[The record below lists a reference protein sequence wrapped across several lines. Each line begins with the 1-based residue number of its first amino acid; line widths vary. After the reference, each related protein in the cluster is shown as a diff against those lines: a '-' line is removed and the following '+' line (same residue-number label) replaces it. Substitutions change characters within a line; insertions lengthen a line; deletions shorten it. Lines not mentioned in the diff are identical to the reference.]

1 MKRELFSFLFLCRKP
16 WGNVS
21 FPWFFILKGVRKMTI
36 CSVNNVTKSFGG
48 NIIFENISL
57 EIKNGE
63 RVGLV
68 GRNGSGKTTI
78 FQLLTGMESLDAG
91 AIHMKKG
98 TRIGHVAQIPKF
110 DESMTVYEVLSSAF
124 KIEKELEREMRTL
137 EKHMAEEQESS
148 VLQKLM
154 ERYGIIQE
162 KFAFLGGYEIEAN
175 IMKVANGLQVI
186 ELFPRSFLELS
197 GGEQTKVSLAY
208 MLLQKPDLLLL
219 DEPTN
224 HLDLFA
230 VEWLEQFLKEYN
242 GTVVV
247 ISHDRYFLDEVV
259 TKIFDLE
266 DGEIHVYHTNYSRFV
281 EEKEERLLQEFQAF
295 QEQQKKIKKMK
306 EAIKRL
312 REWANQAN
320 PPNEGLH
327 KRARSMERALERMEK
342 LKKPILERKQMGL
355 QFEGQERSGKDVIV
369 MKEVSKGFAEH
380 LLFNEANLHVR
391 FQERAAIV
399 GRNGTGKTT
408 LLKLLL
414 EEIKPDAGEI
424 RIGSS
429 VKIGYL
435 SQHAYGN
442 MKSNV
447 LEAFRECVAVTE
459 GEARHILAKF
469 LFYGPAVFKK
479 VTQLS
484 GGEKMRL
491 RLAQLMYQDI
501 NFLILDEPT
510 NHLDI
515 ESREVLE
522 EALEQYNGTILAVSH
537 DRYFLNKLFE
547 KTYWIDECKLF
558 EFAGNYAWARQ
569 KWEEKLET
577 QVIKQQRQG
586 RKKIETVPVK
596 KKEVRNIEEIE
607 TELMHVEE
615 DIYTLE
621 CKMEQVVDVEML
633 EQLYEEK
640 TKKELLRAELYNAL
654 ENIME

>member
-1 MKRELFSFLFLCRKP
+1 
-16 WGNVS
+16 
-21 FPWFFILKGVRKMTI
+21 MTI

-57 EIKNGE
+57 EVKNGE

-78 FQLLTGMESLDAG
+78 FGLLTGMESLDAG
-91 AIHMKKG
+91 AIHMKKD

-110 DESMTVYEVLSSAF
+110 DEEMTVYDVLSSAF
-124 KIEKELEREMRTL
+124 KVEKELEKEMHAL
-137 EKHMAEEQESS
+137 EKNMAEEQEPST
-148 VLQKLM
+148 LQQLM
-154 ERYGIIQE
+154 ERYGVIQE
-162 KFAFLGGYEIEAN
+162 KFAFLGGYEIDAN
-175 IMKVANGLQVI
+175 IMKVANGLQVT
-186 ELFPRSFLELS
+186 ELFSRLFLELS

-230 VEWLEQFLKEYN
+230 VEWLEQFLKEYT
-242 GTVVV
+242 GTVMV

-259 TKIFDLE
+259 TKVFDLE

-281 EEKEERLLQEFQAF
+281 EEKEERLLQEFQAY

-327 KRARSMERALERMEK
+327 KRARNMERVLERMEK

-355 QFEGQERSGKDVIV
+355 QFEGQERSGKDVVV
-369 MKEVSKGFAEH
+369 MKEVSKGFADQP
-380 LLFNEANLHVR
+380 LFDQANLHVR

-414 EEIKPDAGEI
+414 DEIEPDAGEI

-435 SQHAYGN
+435 SQHAYGS

-447 LEAFRECVAVTE
+447 LEAFREYVAVTE

-547 KTYWIDECKLF
+547 KTYWIDEHKLF

-569 KWEEKLET
+569 KWEEKVEKR
-577 QVIKQQRQG
+577 VIKQKCHRQ
-586 RKKIETVPVK
+586 KNIETVPVK
-596 KKEVRNIEEIE
+596 KKEARNVEGIE

-615 DIYTLE
+615 DIYVLE
-621 CKMEQVVDVEML
+621 CKMEHVVDVEML

-640 TKKELLRAELYNAL
+640 MKKELLRAELYNDL
-654 ENIME
+654 ENIVE

>member
-1 MKRELFSFLFLCRKP
+1 
-16 WGNVS
+16 
-21 FPWFFILKGVRKMTI
+21 MTI
-36 CSVNNVTKSFGG
+36 CSVNNITKSFGG

-78 FQLLTGMESLDAG
+78 FQLLTRMENVDVG

-110 DESMTVYEVLSSAF
+110 DDGITVYDVLSSAF
-124 KIEKELEREMRTL
+124 KAEKELEREMHAL
-137 EKHMAEEQESS
+137 EKNMAEELETFA
-148 VLQKLM
+148 LEKLM

-162 KFAFLGGYEIEAN
+162 RFAFLGGYEIEAN
-175 IMKVANGLQVI
+175 IMKVANGLQVA
-186 ELFPRSFLELS
+186 ELCSRLFTELS

-230 VEWLEQFLKEYN
+230 VEWLEQFLKEYV
-242 GTVVV
+242 GTVMV

-259 TKIFDLE
+259 TKILDLE
-266 DGEIHVYHTNYSRFV
+266 DGEIHVYHTNYSQFIK
-281 EEKEERLLQEFQAF
+281 EKEERLLQEFQAY

-327 KRARSMERALERMEK
+327 KRARNMERALERIEK
-342 LKKPILERKQMGL
+342 LKRPILERKQMGL
-355 QFEGQERSGKDVIV
+355 QFEGQERSGKDVVV
-369 MKEVSKGFAEH
+369 MKEVSKGFAERA
-380 LLFNEANLHVR
+380 LFEKANLHIR

-414 EEIKPDAGEI
+414 EEIQQDAGEI

-442 MKSNV
+442 MKNNV

-459 GEARHILAKF
+459 GEARHILARF

-547 KTYWIDECKLF
+547 KTYWIDERKLF

-569 KWEEKLET
+569 KWEERIEK
-577 QVIKQQRQG
+577 QVVKQKQQG
-586 RKKIETVPVK
+586 SKALEIIPIKKQES
-596 KKEVRNIEEIE
+596 RNLEKVEN
-607 TELMHVEE
+607 ELMHIEE
-615 DIYTLE
+615 DIYALE
-621 CKMEQVVDVEML
+621 CRMENVFDVEML

-640 TKKELLRAELYNAL
+640 TKKELLRVDLYNEL

>member
-1 MKRELFSFLFLCRKP
+1 
-16 WGNVS
+16 
-21 FPWFFILKGVRKMTI
+21 MTI

-48 NIIFENISL
+48 NTIFENISL

-78 FQLLTGMESLDAG
+78 FGLLTGMESLDAG

-110 DESMTVYEVLSSAF
+110 DEVMTVYDVLSSAF
-124 KIEKELEREMRTL
+124 KVEKELEKEMHAL
-137 EKHMAEEQESS
+137 EKNMAVEQEQSA
-148 VLQKLM
+148 LEKLM
-154 ERYGIIQE
+154 ERYGVIQE

-175 IMKVANGLQVI
+175 IMKVANGLQVTD
-186 ELFPRSFLELS
+186 LFSRVFTELS

-230 VEWLEQFLKEYN
+230 VEWLEQFLKEYT
-242 GTVVV
+242 GTVIV

-266 DGEIHVYHTNYSRFV
+266 DGEIHVYHTNYSQFV
-281 EEKEERLLQEFQAF
+281 EEKEERLLQEFQAY

-327 KRARSMERALERMEK
+327 KRARNMERALERIEK
-342 LKKPILERKQMGL
+342 LKRPILERKQMGL
-355 QFEGQERSGKDVIV
+355 QFEGQERSGKDVVV
-369 MKEVSKGFAEH
+369 MKEVSKGFAGRP
-380 LLFNEANLHVR
+380 LFEQANLHVR

-414 EEIKPDAGEI
+414 EEINPDVGEI

-435 SQHAYGN
+435 SQHTYGN
-442 MKSNV
+442 VKSNV
-447 LEAFRECVAVTE
+447 LEAFREYVAVTE

-569 KWEEKLET
+569 KWEEKLEK
-577 QVIKQQRQG
+577 QVIKQKRQG
-586 RKKIETVPVK
+586 RKSVEMVPVK
-596 KKEVRNIEEIE
+596 EKKARNLEEIE
-607 TELMHVEE
+607 NELMHVEE
-615 DIYTLE
+615 DIYAIE
-621 CKMEQVVDVEML
+621 CEMEHVADVERL
-633 EQLYEEK
+633 EKLYEEK
-640 TKKELLRAELYNAL
+640 TMKELLRAKLYSEL
-654 ENIME
+654 ENIVE

>member
-1 MKRELFSFLFLCRKP
+1 
-16 WGNVS
+16 
-21 FPWFFILKGVRKMTI
+21 MTI

-137 EKHMAEEQESS
+137 EKDMAEEQESS

-175 IMKVANGLQVI
+175 IMKVANGLQVT
-186 ELFPRSFLELS
+186 ELFPRSFLEIS

-242 GTVVV
+242 GTVMV

-266 DGEIHVYHTNYSRFV
+266 DGEINVYHTNYSRFV
-281 EEKEERLLQEFQAF
+281 EEKEERLLQEFQAY
-295 QEQQKKIKKMK
+295 QEQQKKIKKME

-355 QFEGQERSGKDVIV
+355 QFEGQERSGKDVVV

-414 EEIKPDAGEI
+414 EEIEPDAGEI

-547 KTYWIDECKLF
+547 KTYWIDERKLF

-586 RKKIETVPVK
+586 RKSMETVPVK

>member
-1 MKRELFSFLFLCRKP
+1 M
-16 WGNVS
+16 GNVS

-63 RVGLV
+63 RIGLV

-110 DESMTVYEVLSSAF
+110 DEGMTVYDVLSSAF
-124 KIEKELEREMRTL
+124 KTEKELEREMRTL

-148 VLQKLM
+148 ALQRLM
-154 ERYGIIQE
+154 ERYGVIQE

-175 IMKVANGLQVI
+175 IMKVANGLQVT
-186 ELFPRSFLELS
+186 ELFPRSFPELS

-242 GTVVV
+242 GTVMV

-266 DGEIHVYHTNYSRFV
+266 DGEIHVYHTNYSQFV
-281 EEKEERLLQEFQAF
+281 EEKEERLLQEFHAY

-355 QFEGQERSGKDVIV
+355 QFEGQERSGKDVVV
-369 MKEVSKGFAEH
+369 MKEVSKGFGDY

-414 EEIKPDAGEI
+414 EEVEPDTGEI

-447 LEAFRECVAVTE
+447 LEVFRECVAVTE

-547 KTYWIDECKLF
+547 KTYWIDDRKLF

-569 KWEEKLET
+569 KWEEKLEK
-577 QVIKQQRQG
+577 QVVKQQRQV
-586 RKKIETVPVK
+586 RKSIETAPVK
-596 KKEVRNIEEIE
+596 KKEVRDIEEIE
-607 TELMHVEE
+607 TKLMRVEE
-615 DIYTLE
+615 DIYTLDH
-621 CKMEQVVDVEML
+621 KMEHVVDVEML

-640 TKKELLRAELYNAL
+640 TKKELLRAELYNEL
-654 ENIME
+654 ENIVE

>member
-1 MKRELFSFLFLCRKP
+1 
-16 WGNVS
+16 
-21 FPWFFILKGVRKMTI
+21 MTI

-78 FQLLTGMESLDAG
+78 FGLLTGMESLDAG

-110 DESMTVYEVLSSAF
+110 DEAMTVYDVLSSAF
-124 KIEKELEREMRTL
+124 KVEKELEKEMHDL
-137 EKHMAEEQESS
+137 EKNMAVEQEQSD
-148 VLQKLM
+148 LEKLM
-154 ERYGIIQE
+154 ERYGVIQE

-175 IMKVANGLQVI
+175 IMKVANGLQVTD
-186 ELFPRSFLELS
+186 LFSRVFTELS

-230 VEWLEQFLKEYN
+230 VEWLEQFLKEYT
-242 GTVVV
+242 GTVMV

-266 DGEIHVYHTNYSRFV
+266 DGEIHVYHTNYSQFV
-281 EEKEERLLQEFQAF
+281 EEKEERLLQEFQAY

-327 KRARSMERALERMEK
+327 KRARNMERALERIEK
-342 LKKPILERKQMGL
+342 LKRPILERKQMGL
-355 QFEGQERSGKDVIV
+355 QFEGQERSGKDVVV
-369 MKEVSKGFAEH
+369 MKEVSKGFADRP
-380 LLFNEANLHVR
+380 LFEQANLHVR

-414 EEIKPDAGEI
+414 EEINPDVGEI

-435 SQHAYGN
+435 SQHTYGN
-442 MKSNV
+442 VKSNV
-447 LEAFRECVAVTE
+447 LEAFREYVAVTE

-510 NHLDI
+510 NHFDI

-569 KWEEKLET
+569 KWEEKLEE
-577 QVIKQQRQG
+577 QVIKQKRQG
-586 RKKIETVPVK
+586 RKRVEMVPVK
-596 KKEVRNIEEIE
+596 EKEARNLEEIE
-607 TELMHVEE
+607 NELMHVEE
-615 DIYTLE
+615 DIYAIE
-621 CKMEQVVDVEML
+621 CEMEHVADVERL
-633 EQLYEEK
+633 EKLYEEK
-640 TKKELLRAELYNAL
+640 TKKELLRADLYNEL
-654 ENIME
+654 ENIVE

>member
-1 MKRELFSFLFLCRKP
+1 
-16 WGNVS
+16 
-21 FPWFFILKGVRKMTI
+21 MTI

-124 KIEKELEREMRTL
+124 KTEKELEREMRTL
-137 EKHMAEEQESS
+137 EKHMAEEQEPS

-154 ERYGIIQE
+154 ERYGVIQE
-162 KFAFLGGYEIEAN
+162 EFAFLGGYEIEAN

-186 ELFPRSFLELS
+186 ELFPRPFLELS

-242 GTVVV
+242 GTVMV

-281 EEKEERLLQEFQAF
+281 EEKEERLLQEFQAY

-327 KRARSMERALERMEK
+327 KRARSMERALERMQK

-355 QFEGQERSGKDVIV
+355 QFEGQDRSGKDVVVI
-369 MKEVSKGFAEH
+369 KEVSKGFADH
-380 LLFNEANLHVR
+380 PLFNEVNLHVR

-414 EEIKPDAGEI
+414 EQIEPDAGEI

-442 MKSNV
+442 RKSNV
-447 LEAFRECVAVTE
+447 LEAFREYVAVTE

-547 KTYWIDECKLF
+547 KTYWIDERKLF

-586 RKKIETVPVK
+586 RKSMETVPVK

-621 CKMEQVVDVEML
+621 CKMEHVVDVEML

-640 TKKELLRAELYNAL
+640 MKKELLRAELYNEL
-654 ENIME
+654 ENIVE

>member
-1 MKRELFSFLFLCRKP
+1 
-16 WGNVS
+16 
-21 FPWFFILKGVRKMTI
+21 MTI

-78 FQLLTGMESLDAG
+78 FGLLTGMESLDAG

-110 DESMTVYEVLSSAF
+110 DEVLTVYDVLSSAF
-124 KIEKELEREMRTL
+124 KVEKELEKEMHAL
-137 EKHMAEEQESS
+137 ETNMAEEQEQSS
-148 VLQKLM
+148 LQKLM
-154 ERYGIIQE
+154 ERYGFIQE

-175 IMKVANGLQVI
+175 IMKVANGLQVTD
-186 ELFPRSFLELS
+186 LFSRVFTELS

-242 GTVVV
+242 GTVMV

-266 DGEIHVYHTNYSRFV
+266 DGEIHVYHTNYSQFV
-281 EEKEERLLQEFQAF
+281 EEKEERLLQEFQAY

-327 KRARSMERALERMEK
+327 KRARNMERALERIEK
-342 LKKPILERKQMGL
+342 LKRPILERKQMGL
-355 QFEGQERSGKDVIV
+355 QFEGQERSGKDVVV
-369 MKEVSKGFAEH
+369 MKEVSKGFAGRP
-380 LLFNEANLHVR
+380 LFEQANLHVR

-414 EEIKPDAGEI
+414 KEMEPEAGAI
-424 RIGSS
+424 RVGSS

-435 SQHAYGN
+435 SQHMYEN

-447 LEAFRECVAVTE
+447 LEAFRENVAVTE

-569 KWEEKLET
+569 KWEEKLEK
-577 QVIKQQRQG
+577 QVIKQKRQG
-586 RKKIETVPVK
+586 KKVLK
-596 KKEVRNIEEIE
+596 RF
-607 TELMHVEE
+607 L
-615 DIYTLE
+615 
-621 CKMEQVVDVEML
+621 
-633 EQLYEEK
+633 
-640 TKKELLRAELYNAL
+640 
-654 ENIME
+654 

>member
-1 MKRELFSFLFLCRKP
+1 M
-16 WGNVS
+16 GNVS
-21 FPWFFILKGVRKMTI
+21 FSWFFILKGVRKMTI

-137 EKHMAEEQESS
+137 EKHMAEEQETS

-175 IMKVANGLQVI
+175 IMKVANGLQVT
-186 ELFPRSFLELS
+186 ELFPRSFVEIS

-242 GTVVV
+242 GTVMV

-281 EEKEERLLQEFQAF
+281 EEKEERLLQEFQAY

-355 QFEGQERSGKDVIV
+355 QFEGQERSGKDVVV

-414 EEIKPDAGEI
+414 EEIEPDAGEI

-547 KTYWIDECKLF
+547 KTYWIDERKLF

-569 KWEEKLET
+569 KWEEKFET

-586 RKKIETVPVK
+586 RKNIETVPVK

-640 TKKELLRAELYNAL
+640 TKKELLRAELYNEL
-654 ENIME
+654 ENIVE

>member
-1 MKRELFSFLFLCRKP
+1 
-16 WGNVS
+16 
-21 FPWFFILKGVRKMTI
+21 MTI

-78 FQLLTGMESLDAG
+78 FQLLTGMESLDVG

-110 DESMTVYEVLSSAF
+110 DEGMTVYDVLSSAF
-124 KIEKELEREMRTL
+124 KAEKELEREMRTL
-137 EKHMAEEQESS
+137 EKNMAEEQETFA
-148 VLQKLM
+148 LQKLM
-154 ERYGIIQE
+154 ERYGVIQE

-175 IMKVANGLQVI
+175 MMKVANGLQVT

-242 GTVVV
+242 GTVMV

-266 DGEIHVYHTNYSRFV
+266 DGEIHVYHTNYSQFV
-281 EEKEERLLQEFQAF
+281 EEKEERLLQEFQAY

-327 KRARSMERALERMEK
+327 KRARSMERALERIEK

-355 QFEGQERSGKDVIV
+355 QFEGQERSGKDVVV
-369 MKEVSKGFAEH
+369 MKEVSKGFADH
-380 LLFNEANLHVR
+380 PLFNEANLHVR

-414 EEIKPDAGEI
+414 EEIEPDVGEI

-447 LEAFRECVAVTE
+447 LEAFREYVAVTE

-547 KTYWIDECKLF
+547 KTYWIDEHKLF

-569 KWEEKLET
+569 KWEEKFEK

-586 RKKIETVPVK
+586 RKSIEIAPVK
-596 KKEVRNIEEIE
+596 KKEARNVEEIE

-615 DIYTLE
+615 DIYALE
-621 CKMEQVVDVEML
+621 CKMEHVVDVEML

-640 TKKELLRAELYNAL
+640 TKKELLRAELYNEL
-654 ENIME
+654 ENIVE

>member
-1 MKRELFSFLFLCRKP
+1 
-16 WGNVS
+16 
-21 FPWFFILKGVRKMTI
+21 MTI

-78 FQLLTGMESLDAG
+78 FGLLTGKESLDAG

-110 DESMTVYEVLSSAF
+110 DEVMTVYDVLSSAF
-124 KIEKELEREMRTL
+124 KVEKELEKEMHAL
-137 EKHMAEEQESS
+137 EKNMAVEQEQSA
-148 VLQKLM
+148 LEKLM
-154 ERYGIIQE
+154 ERYGVIQE

-175 IMKVANGLQVI
+175 IMKVANGLQVTD
-186 ELFPRSFLELS
+186 LFSRVFTELS

-230 VEWLEQFLKEYN
+230 VEWLEQFLKEYT
-242 GTVVV
+242 GTVIV

-266 DGEIHVYHTNYSRFV
+266 DGEIHVYHTNYSQFV
-281 EEKEERLLQEFQAF
+281 EEKEERLLQEFQAY

-327 KRARSMERALERMEK
+327 KRARNMERALERIEK
-342 LKKPILERKQMGL
+342 LKRPILERKQMGL
-355 QFEGQERSGKDVIV
+355 QFEGQERSGKDVVV
-369 MKEVSKGFAEH
+369 MKEVSKGFAGRP
-380 LLFNEANLHVR
+380 LFEQANLHVR

-414 EEIKPDAGEI
+414 EEINPDVGEI

-435 SQHAYGN
+435 SQHTYGN
-442 MKSNV
+442 VKSNV
-447 LEAFRECVAVTE
+447 LEAFREYVAVTE

-569 KWEEKLET
+569 KWEEKLEK
-577 QVIKQQRQG
+577 QVIKQKRQG
-586 RKKIETVPVK
+586 RKSVEMVPVK
-596 KKEVRNIEEIE
+596 EKKARNLEEIE
-607 TELMHVEE
+607 NELMHVEE
-615 DIYTLE
+615 DIYAIE
-621 CKMEQVVDVEML
+621 CEMEHVADVERL
-633 EQLYEEK
+633 EKLYEEK
-640 TKKELLRAELYNAL
+640 TMKELLRAKLYSEL
-654 ENIME
+654 ENIVE

>member
-1 MKRELFSFLFLCRKP
+1 
-16 WGNVS
+16 
-21 FPWFFILKGVRKMTI
+21 MTI

-124 KIEKELEREMRTL
+124 KSEKALEREMRAL

-175 IMKVANGLQVI
+175 IMKVANGLQVT

-242 GTVVV
+242 GTVMV

-281 EEKEERLLQEFQAF
+281 EEKEERLLQEFQAY

-355 QFEGQERSGKDVIV
+355 QFEGQERSGKDVV
-369 MKEVSKGFAEH
+369 VLKEVSKGFAEH

-414 EEIKPDAGEI
+414 EEIEPDAGEI

-547 KTYWIDECKLF
+547 KTYWIDERKLF

-577 QVIKQQRQG
+577 QVIKQRCQG
-586 RKKIETVPVK
+586 RKSIETVPVK

-621 CKMEQVVDVEML
+621 CRMEQVVDVEML

-640 TKKELLRAELYNAL
+640 SKKELLRAELYNEL

>member
-1 MKRELFSFLFLCRKP
+1 
-16 WGNVS
+16 
-21 FPWFFILKGVRKMTI
+21 MTI

-78 FQLLTGMESLDAG
+78 FGLLTGMESLDAG

-110 DESMTVYEVLSSAF
+110 DEVLTVYDVLSSAF
-124 KIEKELEREMRTL
+124 KVEKELEKEMHAL
-137 EKHMAEEQESS
+137 ETNMAEEQEQSS
-148 VLQKLM
+148 LQKLM
-154 ERYGIIQE
+154 ERYGFIQE

-175 IMKVANGLQVI
+175 IMKVANGLQVTD
-186 ELFPRSFLELS
+186 LFSRVFTELS

-242 GTVVV
+242 GTVMV

-266 DGEIHVYHTNYSRFV
+266 DGEIHVYHTNYSQFV
-281 EEKEERLLQEFQAF
+281 EEKEERLLQEFQAY

-327 KRARSMERALERMEK
+327 KRARNMERALERIEK
-342 LKKPILERKQMGL
+342 LKRPILERKQMGL
-355 QFEGQERSGKDVIV
+355 QFEGQERSGKDVVV
-369 MKEVSKGFAEH
+369 MKEVSKGFAGRP
-380 LLFNEANLHVR
+380 LFEQANLHVR

-414 EEIKPDAGEI
+414 KEMEPEAGAI
-424 RIGSS
+424 RVGSS

-435 SQHAYGN
+435 SQHTYEN

-447 LEAFRECVAVTE
+447 LEAFRENVAVTE

-569 KWEEKLET
+569 KWEEKLEK
-577 QVIKQQRQG
+577 QVIKQKRQG
-586 RKKIETVPVK
+586 KKVLK
-596 KKEVRNIEEIE
+596 RF
-607 TELMHVEE
+607 L
-615 DIYTLE
+615 
-621 CKMEQVVDVEML
+621 
-633 EQLYEEK
+633 
-640 TKKELLRAELYNAL
+640 
-654 ENIME
+654 

>member
-1 MKRELFSFLFLCRKP
+1 M
-16 WGNVS
+16 GNVS
-21 FPWFFILKGVRKMTI
+21 FSWFFILKGVRKMTI

-78 FQLLTGMESLDAG
+78 FGLLTGMESLDAG

-110 DESMTVYEVLSSAF
+110 DEVLTVYDVLSSAF
-124 KIEKELEREMRTL
+124 KVEKELEKEMHAL
-137 EKHMAEEQESS
+137 EKNMAEEQEQSS
-148 VLQKLM
+148 LQKLM
-154 ERYGIIQE
+154 ERYGVIQE

-175 IMKVANGLQVI
+175 IMKVANGLQVTD
-186 ELFPRSFLELS
+186 LFSRVFTELS

-230 VEWLEQFLKEYN
+230 VEWLEQFLKEYT
-242 GTVVV
+242 GTVMV

-266 DGEIHVYHTNYSRFV
+266 DGEIHVYHTNYSQFV
-281 EEKEERLLQEFQAF
+281 EEKEERLLQEFQAY

-327 KRARSMERALERMEK
+327 KRARNMERALERIEK
-342 LKKPILERKQMGL
+342 LKRPILERKQMGL
-355 QFEGQERSGKDVIV
+355 QFEGQERSGKDVVV
-369 MKEVSKGFAEH
+369 MKEVSKGFAGRP
-380 LLFNEANLHVR
+380 LFEQSNLHVR

-414 EEIKPDAGEI
+414 EEINPDVGEI

-435 SQHAYGN
+435 SQHTYGN
-442 MKSNV
+442 LKSNV
-447 LEAFRECVAVTE
+447 LEAFREYVAVTE

-569 KWEEKLET
+569 KWEEKLEK
-577 QVIKQQRQG
+577 QVIKQKRQG
-586 RKKIETVPVK
+586 RKSVEMVPVK
-596 KKEVRNIEEIE
+596 EKKARNLEEIE
-607 TELMHVEE
+607 NELMHVEE
-615 DIYTLE
+615 DIYAIE
-621 CKMEQVVDVEML
+621 CEMEHVADVERL
-633 EQLYEEK
+633 EKLYEEK
-640 TKKELLRAELYNAL
+640 TMKELLRAKLYSEL
-654 ENIME
+654 ENIVE

>member
-1 MKRELFSFLFLCRKP
+1 M
-16 WGNVS
+16 GNVS
-21 FPWFFILKGVRKMTI
+21 FSWFFILKGVRKMTI
-36 CSVNNVTKSFGG
+36 CSVNNVMKSFGG

-78 FQLLTGMESLDAG
+78 FGLLTGKESLDAG

-110 DESMTVYEVLSSAF
+110 DEVMTVYDVLSSAF
-124 KIEKELEREMRTL
+124 KVEKELEKEMHVL
-137 EKHMAEEQESS
+137 EKNMAVEQEQSA
-148 VLQKLM
+148 LEKLM
-154 ERYGIIQE
+154 ERYGVIQE

-175 IMKVANGLQVI
+175 IMKVANGLQVTD
-186 ELFPRSFLELS
+186 LFSRVFTELS

-230 VEWLEQFLKEYN
+230 VEWLEQFLKEYT
-242 GTVVV
+242 GTVIV

-266 DGEIHVYHTNYSRFV
+266 DGEIHVYHTNYSQFV
-281 EEKEERLLQEFQAF
+281 EEKEERLLQEFQAY

-327 KRARSMERALERMEK
+327 KRARNMERALERIEK
-342 LKKPILERKQMGL
+342 LKGPILERKQMGL
-355 QFEGQERSGKDVIV
+355 QFEGQERSGKDVVV
-369 MKEVSKGFAEH
+369 MKEVSKGFAGRP
-380 LLFNEANLHVR
+380 LFEQANLHVR

-414 EEIKPDAGEI
+414 EEINPDVGEI

-435 SQHAYGN
+435 SQHTYGN
-442 MKSNV
+442 VKSNV
-447 LEAFRECVAVTE
+447 LEAFREYVAVTE

-569 KWEEKLET
+569 KWEEKLEK
-577 QVIKQQRQG
+577 QVIKQKRQG
-586 RKKIETVPVK
+586 RKSVEMVPVK
-596 KKEVRNIEEIE
+596 EKKARNLEEIE
-607 TELMHVEE
+607 NELMHVEE
-615 DIYTLE
+615 DIYAIE
-621 CKMEQVVDVEML
+621 CEMEHVADVERL
-633 EQLYEEK
+633 EKLYEEK
-640 TKKELLRAELYNAL
+640 TMKELLRAKLYSEL
-654 ENIME
+654 ENIVE

>member
-1 MKRELFSFLFLCRKP
+1 
-16 WGNVS
+16 
-21 FPWFFILKGVRKMTI
+21 MTI

-110 DESMTVYEVLSSAF
+110 DEDMTVYDVLSSAF
-124 KIEKELEREMRTL
+124 KAEKELEREMRTL
-137 EKHMAEEQESS
+137 EKNMEEEREPSA
-148 VLQKLM
+148 LQKLM
-154 ERYGIIQE
+154 ERYGLIQE

-175 IMKVANGLQVI
+175 IMKVANGLQVT
-186 ELFPRSFLELS
+186 ELFLRSFPELS

-242 GTVVV
+242 GTVMV

-266 DGEIHVYHTNYSRFV
+266 DGEIHVYHTNYSQFV
-281 EEKEERLLQEFQAF
+281 EEKEERLLQEFQAY

-355 QFEGQERSGKDVIV
+355 QFEGQERSGKDVVV
-369 MKEVSKGFAEH
+369 MKEVSKGFADDF
-380 LLFNEANLHVR
+380 LFNEANLHVR

-414 EEIKPDAGEI
+414 EEIEPDAGEI

-547 KTYWIDECKLF
+547 KTYWIDERKLF

-569 KWEEKLET
+569 KWEEKLEK
-577 QVIKQQRQG
+577 QVVKQQRQG
-586 RKKIETVPVK
+586 RKSIETAPVK
-596 KKEVRNIEEIE
+596 KKKVKDIEEIE
-607 TELMHVEE
+607 TELMRVEE
-615 DIYTLE
+615 DIYTLDH
-621 CKMEQVVDVEML
+621 KMEHVVDVEML

-640 TKKELLRAELYNAL
+640 TKKELLRAELYNEL
-654 ENIME
+654 ENIVE

>member
-1 MKRELFSFLFLCRKP
+1 
-16 WGNVS
+16 
-21 FPWFFILKGVRKMTI
+21 MTI
-36 CSVNNVTKSFGG
+36 CSVNNVKKSFGG

-63 RVGLV
+63 RIGLV

-78 FQLLTGMESLDAG
+78 FQLLTGIEGLDAG
-91 AIHMKKG
+91 AIHVKKG

-110 DESMTVYEVLSSAF
+110 NNEMNVYDVLSSAF
-124 KIEKELEREMRTL
+124 KKEKELEIEMHAL
-137 EKHMAEEQESS
+137 EKNMAEEQESS
-148 VLQKLM
+148 ALQKLM
-154 ERYGIIQE
+154 ERYGVIQE
-162 KFAFLGGYEIEAN
+162 RYAFLGGYEIEAN
-175 IMKVANGLQVI
+175 IMKVANGLQVT
-186 ELFPRSFLELS
+186 ELFPRSFMELS

-230 VEWLEQFLKEYN
+230 VEWLEQFLKEYT
-242 GTVVV
+242 GTVMV

-266 DGEIHVYHTNYSRFV
+266 DGEIHVYHTNYSQFV
-281 EEKEERLLQEFQAF
+281 EEKEERLLQEFQAY

-327 KRARSMERALERMEK
+327 KRARNMERALERIEK
-342 LKKPILERKQMGL
+342 LKRPILDRKQMGL
-355 QFEGQERSGKDVIV
+355 QFEGQERSGKDVVV
-369 MKEVSKGFAEH
+369 MKEVSKGFDERS
-380 LLFNEANLHVR
+380 LFEKVNLHIR

-414 EEIKPDAGEI
+414 KEMQQDAGEI

-442 MKSNV
+442 MKNNV
-447 LEAFRECVAVTE
+447 LEAFRDCVAVTE
-459 GEARHILAKF
+459 GEARHILARF

-491 RLAQLMYQDI
+491 RLAQLMYQDV

-547 KTYWIDECKLF
+547 KTYWIDEHKLF

-569 KWEEKLET
+569 KWEEKIEK
-577 QVIKQQRQG
+577 QVIKQKQQQQG
-586 RKKIETVPVK
+586 NKALEVMPIK
-596 KKEVRNIEEIE
+596 KKKSRDLEAVEN
-607 TELMHVEE
+607 ELMHIEE
-615 DIYTLE
+615 DIYALE
-621 CKMEQVVDVEML
+621 CKMEHVVDVEML

-640 TKKELLRAELYNAL
+640 TKKEFLRAELYNEL
-654 ENIME
+654 ENIVE

>member
-1 MKRELFSFLFLCRKP
+1 M
-16 WGNVS
+16 GNVS

-78 FQLLTGMESLDAG
+78 FQLLTGMENSDAG

-110 DESMTVYEVLSSAF
+110 DEDMTVYDVLSSAF
-124 KIEKELEREMRTL
+124 KAEKELEQEMHVL
-137 EKHMAEEQESS
+137 EKNMAEEQKTSA
-148 VLQKLM
+148 LQKLM
-154 ERYGIIQE
+154 ERYGVIQE
-162 KFAFLGGYEIEAN
+162 KFTFLGGYEIEAN
-175 IMKVANGLQVI
+175 ITKVANGLQVT
-186 ELFPRSFLELS
+186 ELFPRSFMELS
-197 GGEQTKVSLAY
+197 GGEQTKISLAY

-230 VEWLEQFLKEYN
+230 VEWLEQFLKEYT
-242 GTVVV
+242 GTVMV

-266 DGEIHVYHTNYSRFV
+266 DGEIHVYHTNYSQFV
-281 EEKEERLLQEFQAF
+281 EEKEERLLQEFQAY

-327 KRARSMERALERMEK
+327 KRARNMERALERIEK
-342 LKKPILERKQMGL
+342 LKRPILERKQMGL
-355 QFEGQERSGKDVIV
+355 QFEGQERSGKDVVV
-369 MKEVSKGFAEH
+369 MKEVSKGFADRSLFEH
-380 LLFNEANLHVR
+380 ANLHVR

-408 LLKLLL
+408 LIKLLL
-414 EEIKPDAGEI
+414 EEIEPDAGEI

-547 KTYWIDECKLF
+547 KTYWIDEHKLF
-558 EFAGNYAWARQ
+558 EFTGNYAWARQ
-569 KWEEKLET
+569 KWEEKVEK
-577 QVIKQQRQG
+577 QVIKQKRQG
-586 RKKIETVPVK
+586 RKSIETAPVK
-596 KKEVRNIEEIE
+596 KKEARSFEEIE
-607 TELMHVEE
+607 NELMYIEE
-615 DIYTLE
+615 SIYTLE
-621 CKMEQVVDVEML
+621 CEMEHVVDVGRL
-633 EQLYEEK
+633 EKLYEEK
-640 TKKELLRAELYNAL
+640 TKKELLRVELYNEL
-654 ENIME
+654 ESIVE

>member
-1 MKRELFSFLFLCRKP
+1 
-16 WGNVS
+16 
-21 FPWFFILKGVRKMTI
+21 MTI

-110 DESMTVYEVLSSAF
+110 DEDMTVYDVLSSAF
-124 KIEKELEREMRTL
+124 KAEKELEREMRTL
-137 EKHMAEEQESS
+137 EKNMAEEREPSA
-148 VLQKLM
+148 LQKLM
-154 ERYGIIQE
+154 ERYGLIQE

-175 IMKVANGLQVI
+175 LMKVANGLQVT

-242 GTVVV
+242 GTVMV

-266 DGEIHVYHTNYSRFV
+266 DGEIHVYHTNYSQFV
-281 EEKEERLLQEFQAF
+281 EEKEERLLQEFQAY

-355 QFEGQERSGKDVIV
+355 QFEGQERSGKDVVV
-369 MKEVSKGFAEH
+369 MKEVSKGFVGH
-380 LLFNEANLHVR
+380 PLFNEANLHVR

-414 EEIKPDAGEI
+414 EEIEPDAGEV

-442 MKSNV
+442 VQSNV
-447 LEAFRECVAVTE
+447 LEAFREYVAVTE

-547 KTYWIDECKLF
+547 KTYWIDERKLF

-586 RKKIETVPVK
+586 RKRIEIAPIK

-621 CKMEQVVDVEML
+621 CKMEHVVDVEML

-640 TKKELLRAELYNAL
+640 SKKELLRAELYNEL
-654 ENIME
+654 ENIVE

>member
-1 MKRELFSFLFLCRKP
+1 
-16 WGNVS
+16 
-21 FPWFFILKGVRKMTI
+21 
-36 CSVNNVTKSFGG
+36 
-48 NIIFENISL
+48 
-57 EIKNGE
+57 
-63 RVGLV
+63 
-68 GRNGSGKTTI
+68 
-78 FQLLTGMESLDAG
+78 
-91 AIHMKKG
+91 
-98 TRIGHVAQIPKF
+98 
-110 DESMTVYEVLSSAF
+110 
-124 KIEKELEREMRTL
+124 
-137 EKHMAEEQESS
+137 
-148 VLQKLM
+148 
-154 ERYGIIQE
+154 
-162 KFAFLGGYEIEAN
+162 
-175 IMKVANGLQVI
+175 
-186 ELFPRSFLELS
+186 
-197 GGEQTKVSLAY
+197 

-242 GTVVV
+242 GTVMV

-281 EEKEERLLQEFQAF
+281 EEKEERLLQEFQAY

-327 KRARSMERALERMEK
+327 KRARSMERALERMQK

-355 QFEGQERSGKDVIV
+355 QFEGQDRSGKDVVVI
-369 MKEVSKGFAEH
+369 KEVSKGFADH
-380 LLFNEANLHVR
+380 PLFNEVNLHVR

-414 EEIKPDAGEI
+414 EQIEPDTGEI

-435 SQHAYGN
+435 SQHAYGKR
-442 MKSNV
+442 KSNV
-447 LEAFRECVAVTE
+447 LEAFREYVAVTE

-547 KTYWIDECKLF
+547 KTYWIDEHKLF

-569 KWEEKLET
+569 KWEERLET

-586 RKKIETVPVK
+586 RKSIETAPVK
-596 KKEVRNIEEIE
+596 KKEARNIEEIE

-621 CKMEQVVDVEML
+621 CTMEHVVDIKRL

-640 TKKELLRAELYNAL
+640 TKKELLRAELYNEL
-654 ENIME
+654 ENIVE

>member
-1 MKRELFSFLFLCRKP
+1 
-16 WGNVS
+16 
-21 FPWFFILKGVRKMTI
+21 MTI

-110 DESMTVYEVLSSAF
+110 DEGMTVYDVLSSAF
-124 KIEKELEREMRTL
+124 KTEKELEREMRTL
-137 EKHMAEEQESS
+137 EKHMAEEQKPSA
-148 VLQKLM
+148 LQRLM
-154 ERYGIIQE
+154 ERYGVIQE

-175 IMKVANGLQVI
+175 IMKVANGLQVT
-186 ELFPRSFLELS
+186 ELFPRSFPELS

-242 GTVVV
+242 GTVMV

-266 DGEIHVYHTNYSRFV
+266 DGEIHVYHTNYSQFV
-281 EEKEERLLQEFQAF
+281 DEKEERLLQEFQAY

-327 KRARSMERALERMEK
+327 KRARSMERALERIEK

-355 QFEGQERSGKDVIV
+355 QFEGQERSGKDVVV
-369 MKEVSKGFAEH
+369 MKEVSKGFAGH
-380 LLFNEANLHVR
+380 PLFNEANLHVR

-399 GRNGTGKTT
+399 GRNGAGKTT

-414 EEIKPDAGEI
+414 EEIKPDAGKI

-447 LEAFRECVAVTE
+447 LEAFREYVAVTE

-547 KTYWIDECKLF
+547 KTYWIDEHKLF
-558 EFAGNYAWARQ
+558 EFAGNYAWARK
-569 KWEEKLET
+569 KWEEKLEK

-586 RKKIETVPVK
+586 RKSMATAPVK
-596 KKEVRNIEEIE
+596 KKEVRNVEDIE
-607 TELMHVEE
+607 TELIHVEE
-615 DIYTLE
+615 DIYMLE
-621 CKMEQVVDVEML
+621 CKMEHVVDVEML

-640 TKKELLRAELYNAL
+640 TKKELLRADLYNEL
-654 ENIME
+654 ENIVE

>member
-1 MKRELFSFLFLCRKP
+1 M
-16 WGNVS
+16 GNVS

-36 CSVNNVTKSFGG
+36 CSLNNVTKSFGG

-63 RVGLV
+63 RIGLV

-110 DESMTVYEVLSSAF
+110 DEGMTVYDVLSSAF
-124 KIEKELEREMRTL
+124 KTEKELEREMRTL

-148 VLQKLM
+148 ALQRLM
-154 ERYGIIQE
+154 ERYGVIQE

-175 IMKVANGLQVI
+175 IMKVANGLQVT
-186 ELFPRSFLELS
+186 ELFPRSFPELS

-242 GTVVV
+242 GTVMV

-266 DGEIHVYHTNYSRFV
+266 DGEIHVYHTNYSQFV
-281 EEKEERLLQEFQAF
+281 EEKEERLLQEFHAY

-355 QFEGQERSGKDVIV
+355 QFEGQERSGKDVVV
-369 MKEVSKGFAEH
+369 MKEVSKGFGDY

-414 EEIKPDAGEI
+414 EEVEPDTGEI

-447 LEAFRECVAVTE
+447 LEVFRECVAVTE

-547 KTYWIDECKLF
+547 KTYWIDDRKLF

-569 KWEEKLET
+569 KWEEKLEK
-577 QVIKQQRQG
+577 QVVKQQRQV
-586 RKKIETVPVK
+586 RKSIETAPVK
-596 KKEVRNIEEIE
+596 KKEVRDIEEIE
-607 TELMHVEE
+607 TKLMRVEE
-615 DIYTLE
+615 DIYTLDH
-621 CKMEQVVDVEML
+621 KMEHVVDVEML

-640 TKKELLRAELYNAL
+640 TKKELLRAELYNEL
-654 ENIME
+654 ENIVE

>member
-1 MKRELFSFLFLCRKP
+1 M
-16 WGNVS
+16 GNVS
-21 FPWFFILKGVRKMTI
+21 FSWFFILKGVRKMTI
-36 CSVNNVTKSFGG
+36 CSVNNVMKSFGG

-78 FQLLTGMESLDAG
+78 FGLLTGKESLDAG

-110 DESMTVYEVLSSAF
+110 DEVMNVYDVLSSAF
-124 KIEKELEREMRTL
+124 KVEKELEKEMHAL
-137 EKHMAEEQESS
+137 EKNMAVEQEQSA
-148 VLQKLM
+148 LEKLM
-154 ERYGIIQE
+154 ERYGVIQE

-175 IMKVANGLQVI
+175 IMKVANGLQVTD
-186 ELFPRSFLELS
+186 LFSRVFTELS

-230 VEWLEQFLKEYN
+230 VEWLEQFLKEYT
-242 GTVVV
+242 GTVIV

-266 DGEIHVYHTNYSRFV
+266 DGEIHVYHTNYSQFV
-281 EEKEERLLQEFQAF
+281 EEKEERLLQEFQAY

-327 KRARSMERALERMEK
+327 KRARNMERALERIEK
-342 LKKPILERKQMGL
+342 LKRPILERKQMGL
-355 QFEGQERSGKDVIV
+355 QFEGQERSGKDVVV
-369 MKEVSKGFAEH
+369 MKEVSKGFAGRP
-380 LLFNEANLHVR
+380 LFEQANLHVR

-414 EEIKPDAGEI
+414 EEINPDVGEI

-435 SQHAYGN
+435 SQHTYGN
-442 MKSNV
+442 VKSNV
-447 LEAFRECVAVTE
+447 LEAFREYVAVTE

-569 KWEEKLET
+569 KWEEKLEK
-577 QVIKQQRQG
+577 QVIKQKRQG
-586 RKKIETVPVK
+586 RKSVEMVPVK
-596 KKEVRNIEEIE
+596 EKKARNLEEIE
-607 TELMHVEE
+607 NELMHVEE
-615 DIYTLE
+615 DIYAIE
-621 CKMEQVVDVEML
+621 CEMEHVADVERL
-633 EQLYEEK
+633 EKLYEEK
-640 TKKELLRAELYNAL
+640 TMKELLRAKLYSEL
-654 ENIME
+654 ENIVE

>member
-1 MKRELFSFLFLCRKP
+1 M
-16 WGNVS
+16 GNVS
-21 FPWFFILKGVRKMTI
+21 FSWFFILKGVRKMTI

-78 FQLLTGMESLDAG
+78 FGLLTGMESLDAG

-110 DESMTVYEVLSSAF
+110 DEVLTVYDVLSSAF
-124 KIEKELEREMRTL
+124 KVEKELEKEMHAL
-137 EKHMAEEQESS
+137 ETNMAEEQEQSS
-148 VLQKLM
+148 LQKLM
-154 ERYGIIQE
+154 ERYGVIQE

-175 IMKVANGLQVI
+175 IMKVANGLQVTD
-186 ELFPRSFLELS
+186 LFSRVFTELS

-230 VEWLEQFLKEYN
+230 VEWLEQFLKEYT
-242 GTVVV
+242 GTVMV

-266 DGEIHVYHTNYSRFV
+266 DGEIHVYHTNYSQFV
-281 EEKEERLLQEFQAF
+281 EEKEERLLQEFQAY

-327 KRARSMERALERMEK
+327 KRARNMERALERIEK
-342 LKKPILERKQMGL
+342 LKRPILERKQMGL
-355 QFEGQERSGKDVIV
+355 QFEGQERSGKDVVV
-369 MKEVSKGFAEH
+369 MKEVSKGFAGRP
-380 LLFNEANLHVR
+380 LFEQANLHVR

-414 EEIKPDAGEI
+414 KEINPDIGEI

-435 SQHAYGN
+435 SQHTYGN
-442 MKSNV
+442 VKSNV
-447 LEAFRECVAVTE
+447 LEAFREYVAVTE
-459 GEARHILAKF
+459 GEARHILANF

-569 KWEEKLET
+569 KWEEKLEK
-577 QVIKQQRQG
+577 QVIKQKRQG
-586 RKKIETVPVK
+586 RKSVEMVPVK
-596 KKEVRNIEEIE
+596 EKKARNLEEIE
-607 TELMHVEE
+607 NELMHVEE
-615 DIYTLE
+615 DIYAIECEMEHVANVERLE
-621 CKMEQVVDVEML
+621 K
-633 EQLYEEK
+633 LYEEK
-640 TKKELLRAELYNAL
+640 TMKELLRAKLYSEL
-654 ENIME
+654 ENIVE

>member
-1 MKRELFSFLFLCRKP
+1 
-16 WGNVS
+16 
-21 FPWFFILKGVRKMTI
+21 MTI

-110 DESMTVYEVLSSAF
+110 DEGMTVYDVLSSAF
-124 KIEKELEREMRTL
+124 KTEKELEREMRAL
-137 EKHMAEEQESS
+137 EKNMAEEREPSA
-148 VLQKLM
+148 LQKLM
-154 ERYGIIQE
+154 ERYGVIQE

-175 IMKVANGLQVI
+175 MMKVANGLQVT

-242 GTVVV
+242 GTVMV

-266 DGEIHVYHTNYSRFV
+266 DGEIHVYHTNYSQFV
-281 EEKEERLLQEFQAF
+281 DEKEERLLQEFQAY

-327 KRARSMERALERMEK
+327 KRARSMERALERIEK

-355 QFEGQERSGKDVIV
+355 QFEGQERSGKDVV
-369 MKEVSKGFAEH
+369 LMKEVSKGFAGRP
-380 LLFNEANLHVR
+380 LFNEANLHVR

-447 LEAFRECVAVTE
+447 LEAFREYVAVTE

-547 KTYWIDECKLF
+547 KTYWIDEHKLF

-569 KWEEKLET
+569 KWEEKLEK

-586 RKKIETVPVK
+586 RKSMATAPVK
-596 KKEVRNIEEIE
+596 KKEVRNVEDIE

-615 DIYTLE
+615 DIYMLE
-621 CKMEQVVDVEML
+621 CKMEHVVDVEML

-640 TKKELLRAELYNAL
+640 TKKELLRAELYNEL
-654 ENIME
+654 ENIVG

>member
-1 MKRELFSFLFLCRKP
+1 M
-16 WGNVS
+16 GNVS
-21 FPWFFILKGVRKMTI
+21 FSWFFILKGVRKMTI
-36 CSVNNVTKSFGG
+36 CSVNNVMKSFGG

-78 FQLLTGMESLDAG
+78 FGLLTGKESLDAG

-110 DESMTVYEVLSSAF
+110 DEVMTVYDVLSSAF
-124 KIEKELEREMRTL
+124 KVEKELEKEMHAL
-137 EKHMAEEQESS
+137 EKNMVVEQEQSA
-148 VLQKLM
+148 LEKLM
-154 ERYGIIQE
+154 ERYGVIQE

-175 IMKVANGLQVI
+175 IMKVANGLQVTD
-186 ELFPRSFLELS
+186 LFSRVFTELS

-230 VEWLEQFLKEYN
+230 VEWLEQFLKEYT
-242 GTVVV
+242 GTVIV

-266 DGEIHVYHTNYSRFV
+266 DGEIHVYHTNYSQFV
-281 EEKEERLLQEFQAF
+281 EEKEERLLQEFQAY

-327 KRARSMERALERMEK
+327 KRARNMERALERIEK
-342 LKKPILERKQMGL
+342 LKRPILERKQMGL
-355 QFEGQERSGKDVIV
+355 QFEGQERSGKDVVV
-369 MKEVSKGFAEH
+369 MKEVSKGFAGRP
-380 LLFNEANLHVR
+380 LFEQANLHVR

-414 EEIKPDAGEI
+414 EEINPDVGEI

-435 SQHAYGN
+435 SQHTYGN
-442 MKSNV
+442 VKSNV
-447 LEAFRECVAVTE
+447 LEAFREYVAVTE

-569 KWEEKLET
+569 KWEEKLEK
-577 QVIKQQRQG
+577 QVIKQKRQG
-586 RKKIETVPVK
+586 RKSVEMVPVK
-596 KKEVRNIEEIE
+596 EKKARNLEEIE
-607 TELMHVEE
+607 NELMHVEE
-615 DIYTLE
+615 DIYAIE
-621 CKMEQVVDVEML
+621 CEMEHVADVERL
-633 EQLYEEK
+633 EKLYEEK
-640 TKKELLRAELYNAL
+640 TMKELLRAKLYSEL
-654 ENIME
+654 ENIVE

>member
-1 MKRELFSFLFLCRKP
+1 M
-16 WGNVS
+16 GNVS
-21 FPWFFILKGVRKMTI
+21 FSWFFILKGVRKMTI

-48 NIIFENISL
+48 NTIFENISL

-78 FQLLTGMESLDAG
+78 FGLLTGMESLDAG

-110 DESMTVYEVLSSAF
+110 DEVMTVYDVLSSAF
-124 KIEKELEREMRTL
+124 KVEKELEKEMHAL
-137 EKHMAEEQESS
+137 EKNMAVEQEQSA
-148 VLQKLM
+148 LEKLM
-154 ERYGIIQE
+154 ERYGVIQE

-175 IMKVANGLQVI
+175 IMKVANGLQVTD
-186 ELFPRSFLELS
+186 LFSRVFTELS

-230 VEWLEQFLKEYN
+230 VEWLEQFLKEYT
-242 GTVVV
+242 GTVIV

-266 DGEIHVYHTNYSRFV
+266 DGEIHVYHTNYSQFV
-281 EEKEERLLQEFQAF
+281 EEKEERLLQEFQAY

-327 KRARSMERALERMEK
+327 KRARNMERALERIEK
-342 LKKPILERKQMGL
+342 LKRPILERKQMGL
-355 QFEGQERSGKDVIV
+355 QFEGQERSGKDVVV
-369 MKEVSKGFAEH
+369 MKEVSKGFAGRP
-380 LLFNEANLHVR
+380 LFEQANLHVR

-414 EEIKPDAGEI
+414 EEINPDVGEI

-435 SQHAYGN
+435 SQHTYGN
-442 MKSNV
+442 VKSNV
-447 LEAFRECVAVTE
+447 LEAFREYVAVTE

-569 KWEEKLET
+569 KWEEKLGK
-577 QVIKQQRQG
+577 QVIKQKRQG
-586 RKKIETVPVK
+586 RKSVEMVPVK
-596 KKEVRNIEEIE
+596 EKKARNLEEIE
-607 TELMHVEE
+607 NELMHVEE
-615 DIYTLE
+615 DIYAIE
-621 CKMEQVVDVEML
+621 CEMEHVADVERL
-633 EQLYEEK
+633 KKLYEEK
-640 TKKELLRAELYNAL
+640 TKKELLRAKLYSDL
-654 ENIME
+654 ENIVE

>member
-1 MKRELFSFLFLCRKP
+1 M
-16 WGNVS
+16 GNVS
-21 FPWFFILKGVRKMTI
+21 FSWFFILKGVRKMTI
-36 CSVNNVTKSFGG
+36 CSVNNVMKSFGG

-78 FQLLTGMESLDAG
+78 FGLLTGKESLDAG

-110 DESMTVYEVLSSAF
+110 DEVMTVYDVLSSAF
-124 KIEKELEREMRTL
+124 KVEKELEKEMHAL
-137 EKHMAEEQESS
+137 EKNMAVEQEQSA
-148 VLQKLM
+148 LEKLM
-154 ERYGIIQE
+154 ERYGVIQE

-175 IMKVANGLQVI
+175 IMKVANGLQVTD
-186 ELFPRSFLELS
+186 LFSRVFTELS

-230 VEWLEQFLKEYN
+230 VEWLEQFLKEYT
-242 GTVVV
+242 GTVIV

-266 DGEIHVYHTNYSRFV
+266 DGEIHVYHTNYSQFV
-281 EEKEERLLQEFQAF
+281 EEKEERLLQEFQAY

-327 KRARSMERALERMEK
+327 KRARNMERALERIEK
-342 LKKPILERKQMGL
+342 LKRPILERKQMGL
-355 QFEGQERSGKDVIV
+355 QFEGQERSGKDVVV
-369 MKEVSKGFAEH
+369 MKEVSKGFAGRP
-380 LLFNEANLHVR
+380 LFEQANLHVR

-414 EEIKPDAGEI
+414 EEINPDVGEI

-435 SQHAYGN
+435 SQHTYGN
-442 MKSNV
+442 VKSNV
-447 LEAFRECVAVTE
+447 LEAFREYVAVTE

-569 KWEEKLET
+569 KWEEKLEK
-577 QVIKQQRQG
+577 QVIKQKRQG
-586 RKKIETVPVK
+586 RKSVEMVPVK
-596 KKEVRNIEEIE
+596 EKKARNLEEIE
-607 TELMHVEE
+607 NELMHVEE
-615 DIYTLE
+615 DIYAIE
-621 CKMEQVVDVEML
+621 CEMEHVADVERL
-633 EQLYEEK
+633 EKLYEEK
-640 TKKELLRAELYNAL
+640 TMKELLRAKLYSEL
-654 ENIME
+654 ENIVE

>member
-1 MKRELFSFLFLCRKP
+1 
-16 WGNVS
+16 
-21 FPWFFILKGVRKMTI
+21 MTI
-36 CSVNNVTKSFGG
+36 CSVNNVMKSFGG

-78 FQLLTGMESLDAG
+78 FGLLTGKESLDAG

-110 DESMTVYEVLSSAF
+110 DEVMTVYDVLSSAF
-124 KIEKELEREMRTL
+124 KVEKELEKEMHVL
-137 EKHMAEEQESS
+137 EKNMAVEQEQSA
-148 VLQKLM
+148 LEKLM
-154 ERYGIIQE
+154 ERYGVIQE

-175 IMKVANGLQVI
+175 IMKVANGLQVTD
-186 ELFPRSFLELS
+186 LFSRVFTELS

-230 VEWLEQFLKEYN
+230 VEWLEQFLKEYT
-242 GTVVV
+242 GTVIV

-266 DGEIHVYHTNYSRFV
+266 DGEIHVYHTNYSQFV
-281 EEKEERLLQEFQAF
+281 EEKEERLLQEFQAY

-327 KRARSMERALERMEK
+327 KRARNMERALERIEK
-342 LKKPILERKQMGL
+342 LKGPILERKQMGL
-355 QFEGQERSGKDVIV
+355 QFEGQERSGKDVVV
-369 MKEVSKGFAEH
+369 MKEVSKGFAGRP
-380 LLFNEANLHVR
+380 LFEQANLHVR

-414 EEIKPDAGEI
+414 EEINPDVGEI

-435 SQHAYGN
+435 SQHTYGN
-442 MKSNV
+442 VKSNV
-447 LEAFRECVAVTE
+447 LEAFREYVAVTE

-569 KWEEKLET
+569 KWEEKLEK
-577 QVIKQQRQG
+577 QVIKQKRQG
-586 RKKIETVPVK
+586 RKSVEMVPVK
-596 KKEVRNIEEIE
+596 EKKARNLEEIE
-607 TELMHVEE
+607 NELMHVEE
-615 DIYTLE
+615 DIYAIE
-621 CKMEQVVDVEML
+621 CEMEHVADVERL
-633 EQLYEEK
+633 EKLYEEK
-640 TKKELLRAELYNAL
+640 TMKELLRAKLYSEL
-654 ENIME
+654 ENIVE

>member
-1 MKRELFSFLFLCRKP
+1 
-16 WGNVS
+16 
-21 FPWFFILKGVRKMTI
+21 MTI
-36 CSVNNVTKSFGG
+36 CSVNNVMKSFGG

-78 FQLLTGMESLDAG
+78 FGLLTGKESLDAG

-110 DESMTVYEVLSSAF
+110 DEVMTVYDVLSSAF
-124 KIEKELEREMRTL
+124 KVEKELEKEMHAL
-137 EKHMAEEQESS
+137 EKNMAVEQEQSA
-148 VLQKLM
+148 LEKLM
-154 ERYGIIQE
+154 ERYGVIQE

-175 IMKVANGLQVI
+175 IMKVANGLQVTD
-186 ELFPRSFLELS
+186 LFPRVFTELS

-230 VEWLEQFLKEYN
+230 VEWLEQFLKEYT
-242 GTVVV
+242 GTVIV

-266 DGEIHVYHTNYSRFV
+266 DGEIHVYHTNYSQFV
-281 EEKEERLLQEFQAF
+281 EEKEERLLQEFQAY

-327 KRARSMERALERMEK
+327 KRARNMERALERIEK
-342 LKKPILERKQMGL
+342 LKRPILERKQMGL
-355 QFEGQERSGKDVIV
+355 QFEGQERSGKDVVV
-369 MKEVSKGFAEH
+369 MKEVSKGFAGRP
-380 LLFNEANLHVR
+380 LFEQANLHVR

-414 EEIKPDAGEI
+414 KEMEPDAGAI
-424 RIGSS
+424 RMGSS

-435 SQHAYGN
+435 SQHAYEN

-447 LEAFRECVAVTE
+447 LEAFRENVAVTE

-569 KWEEKLET
+569 KWEEKLEK
-577 QVIKQQRQG
+577 QVIKQKRQG
-586 RKKIETVPVK
+586 RKSVEMVPVK
-596 KKEVRNIEEIE
+596 EKKARNLEEIE
-607 TELMHVEE
+607 NELMHVEE
-615 DIYTLE
+615 DIYAIE
-621 CKMEQVVDVEML
+621 CEMEHVADVERL
-633 EQLYEEK
+633 EKLYEEK
-640 TKKELLRAELYNAL
+640 TMKELLRAKLYSEL
-654 ENIME
+654 ENIVE

>member
-1 MKRELFSFLFLCRKP
+1 
-16 WGNVS
+16 
-21 FPWFFILKGVRKMTI
+21 MTI

-137 EKHMAEEQESS
+137 EKDMAEEQESS

-175 IMKVANGLQVI
+175 IMKVANGLQVT
-186 ELFPRSFLELS
+186 ELFPRSFVEIS

-242 GTVVV
+242 GTVMV

-281 EEKEERLLQEFQAF
+281 EEKEERLLQEFQAY

-342 LKKPILERKQMGL
+342 LKKPILEPKQMGL
-355 QFEGQERSGKDVIV
+355 QFEGQERSGKDVVV

-414 EEIKPDAGEI
+414 EEIEPDAGEI

-586 RKKIETVPVK
+586 RKSVETVSVK

-621 CKMEQVVDVEML
+621 CKMEHVVDVEML

-640 TKKELLRAELYNAL
+640 TKKELLRADLYNAL

>member
-1 MKRELFSFLFLCRKP
+1 
-16 WGNVS
+16 
-21 FPWFFILKGVRKMTI
+21 MTI

-110 DESMTVYEVLSSAF
+110 DEGMTVYDVLSSAF
-124 KIEKELEREMRTL
+124 KAEKELEREMRTL
-137 EKHMAEEQESS
+137 EKNMAEEQETFA
-148 VLQKLM
+148 LQKLM
-154 ERYGIIQE
+154 ERYGVIQE

-175 IMKVANGLQVI
+175 MMKVANGLQVI

-242 GTVVV
+242 GTVMV

-266 DGEIHVYHTNYSRFV
+266 DGEIHVYHTNYSQFV
-281 EEKEERLLQEFQAF
+281 EEKEERLLQEFQAY

-327 KRARSMERALERMEK
+327 KRARSMERALERIEK

-355 QFEGQERSGKDVIV
+355 QFEGQERSGKDVVV
-369 MKEVSKGFAEH
+369 MKEVSKGFADH
-380 LLFNEANLHVR
+380 PLFNEANLHVR

-414 EEIKPDAGEI
+414 EEIEPDVGEI

-442 MKSNV
+442 MKSSV
-447 LEAFRECVAVTE
+447 LEAFREYVAVTE

-547 KTYWIDECKLF
+547 KTYWIDEHKLF

-569 KWEEKLET
+569 KWEEKLEK

-586 RKKIETVPVK
+586 RKSMETAPVK
-596 KKEVRNIEEIE
+596 KKEVRNVKDIEM
-607 TELMHVEE
+607 ELMHVEE
-615 DIYTLE
+615 DIYMLE
-621 CKMEQVVDVEML
+621 CKMEHVVDVEML

-640 TKKELLRAELYNAL
+640 TKKELLRAELYNEL
-654 ENIME
+654 ENIVE

>member
-1 MKRELFSFLFLCRKP
+1 
-16 WGNVS
+16 
-21 FPWFFILKGVRKMTI
+21 MTI

-78 FQLLTGMESLDAG
+78 FGLLTGMESLDTG

-110 DESMTVYEVLSSAF
+110 DEAMTVYDVLSSAF
-124 KIEKELEREMRTL
+124 KVEKELEKEMHAL
-137 EKHMAEEQESS
+137 EKNMAEEQEQSS
-148 VLQKLM
+148 LQKLM
-154 ERYGIIQE
+154 ERYGVIQE

-175 IMKVANGLQVI
+175 IMKVANGLQVTN
-186 ELFPRSFLELS
+186 LFSRVFTELS

-242 GTVVV
+242 GTVMV

-266 DGEIHVYHTNYSRFV
+266 DGAIHVYHTNYSQFV
-281 EEKEERLLQEFQAF
+281 EEKEGRLLQEFQAY

-327 KRARSMERALERMEK
+327 KRARNMERALERIEK
-342 LKKPILERKQMGL
+342 LKRPILERKQMGL
-355 QFEGQERSGKDVIV
+355 QFEGQERSGKDVVV
-369 MKEVSKGFAEH
+369 MKEVSKGFAGRP
-380 LLFNEANLHVR
+380 LFEQANLHVR

-414 EEIKPDAGEI
+414 KEMEPEAGAI
-424 RIGSS
+424 RVGSS

-435 SQHAYGN
+435 SQHTYEN

-447 LEAFRECVAVTE
+447 LEAFRENVTVTE

-569 KWEEKLET
+569 KWEEKLEK
-577 QVIKQQRQG
+577 QVIKQKRQG
-586 RKKIETVPVK
+586 KKSVETVPVK
-596 KKEVRNIEEIE
+596 EKEARNLEEIE
-607 TELMHVEE
+607 NELMHVEE
-615 DIYTLE
+615 DLYAIE
-621 CKMEQVVDVEML
+621 CEMEHVADVERL
-633 EQLYEEK
+633 EKLYEEK
-640 TKKELLRAELYNAL
+640 TKKELLRAELYNEL
-654 ENIME
+654 ENIVE

>member
-1 MKRELFSFLFLCRKP
+1 M
-16 WGNVS
+16 GNVS
-21 FPWFFILKGVRKMTI
+21 FSWFFILKGVRKMTI

-48 NIIFENISL
+48 NTIFENISL

-78 FQLLTGMESLDAG
+78 FGLLTGMESLDAG

-110 DESMTVYEVLSSAF
+110 DEAMTVYDVLSSAF
-124 KIEKELEREMRTL
+124 KVEKELEKEMHAL
-137 EKHMAEEQESS
+137 EKNMAVEQEQSA
-148 VLQKLM
+148 LEKLM
-154 ERYGIIQE
+154 ERYGVIQE

-175 IMKVANGLQVI
+175 IMKVVNGLQVTD
-186 ELFPRSFLELS
+186 LFSRVFTELS

-230 VEWLEQFLKEYN
+230 VEWLEQFLKEYT
-242 GTVVV
+242 GTVMV

-266 DGEIHVYHTNYSRFV
+266 DGEIHVYHTNYSQFV
-281 EEKEERLLQEFQAF
+281 EEKEERLLQEFQAY

-327 KRARSMERALERMEK
+327 KRARNMERALERIEK
-342 LKKPILERKQMGL
+342 LKRPILERKQMGL
-355 QFEGQERSGKDVIV
+355 QFEGQERSGKDVVV
-369 MKEVSKGFAEH
+369 MKEVSKGFAGRP
-380 LLFNEANLHVR
+380 LFEQANLHVR

-414 EEIKPDAGEI
+414 EEINPDVGEI

-435 SQHAYGN
+435 SQHTYGN
-442 MKSNV
+442 VKSNV
-447 LEAFRECVAVTE
+447 LEAFREYVAVTE

-569 KWEEKLET
+569 KWEEKLEK
-577 QVIKQQRQG
+577 QVIKQKRQG
-586 RKKIETVPVK
+586 RKSVEMVPVK
-596 KKEVRNIEEIE
+596 EKKARNLEEIE
-607 TELMHVEE
+607 NELMHVEE
-615 DIYTLE
+615 DIYAIE
-621 CKMEQVVDVEML
+621 CEMEHVADVERL
-633 EQLYEEK
+633 EKLYEEK
-640 TKKELLRAELYNAL
+640 TMKELLRAKLYSEL
-654 ENIME
+654 ENIVE

>member
-1 MKRELFSFLFLCRKP
+1 
-16 WGNVS
+16 
-21 FPWFFILKGVRKMTI
+21 MTI

-98 TRIGHVAQIPKF
+98 TCIGHVAQIPKF
-110 DESMTVYEVLSSAF
+110 DEDMTVYDVLSSAF
-124 KIEKELEREMRTL
+124 KAEKELEREMRTL
-137 EKHMAEEQESS
+137 EKNMAEEREPSA
-148 VLQKLM
+148 LQKLM
-154 ERYGIIQE
+154 ERYGVIQE

-175 IMKVANGLQVI
+175 LMKVANGLQVT

-197 GGEQTKVSLAY
+197 GGEQTKISLAY

-242 GTVVV
+242 GTVMV

-266 DGEIHVYHTNYSRFV
+266 DGEIHVYHTNYSQFV
-281 EEKEERLLQEFQAF
+281 EEKEERLLQEFQAY

-355 QFEGQERSGKDVIV
+355 QFEGQERSGKDVVV
-369 MKEVSKGFAEH
+369 MKEVSKGFADY
-380 LLFNEANLHVR
+380 LLFNEVNLHVR

-414 EEIKPDAGEI
+414 EEIEPDAGEI

-429 VKIGYL
+429 VRIGYL

-459 GEARHILAKF
+459 GEARHILARF

-547 KTYWIDECKLF
+547 KTYWIDERKLF

-569 KWEEKLET
+569 KWEEKLEK
-577 QVIKQQRQG
+577 QLVKQQRQG
-586 RKKIETVPVK
+586 RKSIETAPVK
-596 KKEVRNIEEIE
+596 KKEVRDIEEIE
-607 TELMHVEE
+607 TELMRVEE
-615 DIYTLE
+615 DIYSLDH
-621 CKMEQVVDVEML
+621 KMEHVVDVEML

-640 TKKELLRAELYNAL
+640 TKKELLRAELYNEL
-654 ENIME
+654 ENIVE

>member
-1 MKRELFSFLFLCRKP
+1 
-16 WGNVS
+16 
-21 FPWFFILKGVRKMTI
+21 MTI

-57 EIKNGE
+57 EVKNGE

-98 TRIGHVAQIPKF
+98 TCIGHVAQIPKF
-110 DESMTVYEVLSSAF
+110 DEDMTVYDVLSSAF
-124 KIEKELEREMRTL
+124 KAEKELEREMRTL
-137 EKHMAEEQESS
+137 EKNMAEEREPSA
-148 VLQKLM
+148 LQKLM
-154 ERYGIIQE
+154 ERYGVIQE

-175 IMKVANGLQVI
+175 LMKVANGLQVT
-186 ELFPRSFLELS
+186 ELFPRLFLELS
-197 GGEQTKVSLAY
+197 GGEQTKISLAY

-242 GTVVV
+242 GTVMV

-266 DGEIHVYHTNYSRFV
+266 DGEIHVYHTNYSQFV
-281 EEKEERLLQEFQAF
+281 EEKEERLLQEFQAY

-327 KRARSMERALERMEK
+327 KRARSMERALERIEK

-355 QFEGQERSGKDVIV
+355 QFEGQERSGKDVVV
-369 MKEVSKGFAEH
+369 MKEVSKGFAGH
-380 LLFNEANLHVR
+380 PLFNEANLHVR

-414 EEIKPDAGEI
+414 EEIEPDAGEI

-442 MKSNV
+442 VKSNV
-447 LEAFRECVAVTE
+447 LEAFREYVAVTE

-547 KTYWIDECKLF
+547 KTYWIDEHKLF

-586 RKKIETVPVK
+586 RKRIEIAPIK
-596 KKEVRNIEEIE
+596 KKEVRNVEEIE
-607 TELMHVEE
+607 TELMRVEE
-615 DIYTLE
+615 DIYKLE
-621 CKMEQVVDVEML
+621 CKMEHVVDVEML

-640 TKKELLRAELYNAL
+640 TKQELLRAELYNEL
-654 ENIME
+654 GNIVE

>member
-1 MKRELFSFLFLCRKP
+1 M
-16 WGNVS
+16 GNVS

-36 CSVNNVTKSFGG
+36 CSVNNVKKSFGG

-63 RVGLV
+63 RIGLV

-98 TRIGHVAQIPKF
+98 TCIGHVAQIPKF
-110 DESMTVYEVLSSAF
+110 NNEMNVYDVLSSAF
-124 KIEKELEREMRTL
+124 KKEKELEIEMHAL
-137 EKHMAEEQESS
+137 EKNMAEEQESS
-148 VLQKLM
+148 ALQKLM
-154 ERYGIIQE
+154 ERYGVIQE
-162 KFAFLGGYEIEAN
+162 RYAFLGGYEIEAN
-175 IMKVANGLQVI
+175 IMKVANGLQVT
-186 ELFPRSFLELS
+186 ELFPRSFMELS

-208 MLLQKPDLLLL
+208 MLLQKPNLLLL

-230 VEWLEQFLKEYN
+230 VEWLEQFLKEYT
-242 GTVVV
+242 GTVMV

-266 DGEIHVYHTNYSRFV
+266 DGEIHVYHTNYSQFV
-281 EEKEERLLQEFQAF
+281 EEKEERLLQEFQAY

-327 KRARSMERALERMEK
+327 KRARNMERALERIEK
-342 LKKPILERKQMGL
+342 LKRPILDRKQMGL
-355 QFEGQERSGKDVIV
+355 QFEGQERSGKDVVV
-369 MKEVSKGFAEH
+369 MKEVSKGFDERS
-380 LLFNEANLHVR
+380 LFEKVNLHIR

-414 EEIKPDAGEI
+414 KEMQQDAGEI

-442 MKSNV
+442 MKNNV
-447 LEAFRECVAVTE
+447 LEAFRDCVAVTE
-459 GEARHILAKF
+459 GEARHILARF

-491 RLAQLMYQDI
+491 RLAQLMYQDV

-547 KTYWIDECKLF
+547 KTYWIDEHKLF

-569 KWEEKLET
+569 KWEERIEK
-577 QVIKQQRQG
+577 QVVKQKQQQQG
-586 RKKIETVPVK
+586 NKALEVMPIK
-596 KKEVRNIEEIE
+596 KKKSRDLEAVEN
-607 TELMHVEE
+607 ELMHIEE
-615 DIYTLE
+615 DIYALE
-621 CKMEQVVDVEML
+621 CKMENVVDVEML

-640 TKKELLRAELYNAL
+640 TKKEFLRAELYNEL
-654 ENIME
+654 ENIVE

>member
-1 MKRELFSFLFLCRKP
+1 
-16 WGNVS
+16 
-21 FPWFFILKGVRKMTI
+21 MTI

-110 DESMTVYEVLSSAF
+110 DEGMTVYDVLSSAF
-124 KIEKELEREMRTL
+124 KTEKELEREMRAL
-137 EKHMAEEQESS
+137 EKNMAEEREPSA
-148 VLQKLM
+148 LQKLM
-154 ERYGIIQE
+154 ERYGVIQE

-175 IMKVANGLQVI
+175 MMKVANGLQVT

-242 GTVVV
+242 GTVMV

-266 DGEIHVYHTNYSRFV
+266 DGEIHVYHTNYSQFV
-281 EEKEERLLQEFQAF
+281 DEKEERLLQEFQAY

-327 KRARSMERALERMEK
+327 KRARSMERALERIEK

-355 QFEGQERSGKDVIV
+355 QFEGQERSGKDVV
-369 MKEVSKGFAEH
+369 LMKEVSKGFAGH
-380 LLFNEANLHVR
+380 PLFNEANLHVR

-447 LEAFRECVAVTE
+447 LEAFREYVAVTE

-547 KTYWIDECKLF
+547 KTYWIDEHKLF

-569 KWEEKLET
+569 KWEEKLEK

-586 RKKIETVPVK
+586 RKSMATAPVK
-596 KKEVRNIEEIE
+596 KKEVRNVEDIE

-615 DIYTLE
+615 DIYMLE
-621 CKMEQVVDVEML
+621 CKMEHVVDVEML

-640 TKKELLRAELYNAL
+640 TKKELLRAELYNEL
-654 ENIME
+654 ENIVG

>member
-1 MKRELFSFLFLCRKP
+1 
-16 WGNVS
+16 
-21 FPWFFILKGVRKMTI
+21 MTI

-78 FQLLTGMESLDAG
+78 FGLLTGMESLDTG
-91 AIHMKKG
+91 VIHMKKG

-110 DESMTVYEVLSSAF
+110 DEAMTVYDVLSSAF
-124 KIEKELEREMRTL
+124 KVEKELEKEMHTL
-137 EKHMAEEQESS
+137 EKNMAEEQEQSS
-148 VLQKLM
+148 LQKLM
-154 ERYGIIQE
+154 ERYGVIQE

-175 IMKVANGLQVI
+175 IMKVANGLQVTN
-186 ELFPRSFLELS
+186 LFSRVFTELS

-242 GTVVV
+242 GTVMV

-266 DGEIHVYHTNYSRFV
+266 DGEIHVYHTNYSQFV
-281 EEKEERLLQEFQAF
+281 EEKEERLLQEFQAY

-327 KRARSMERALERMEK
+327 KRARNMERALERIEK
-342 LKKPILERKQMGL
+342 LKRPILERKQMGL
-355 QFEGQERSGKDVIV
+355 QFEGQERSGKDVVV
-369 MKEVSKGFAEH
+369 MKEVSKGFAGRP
-380 LLFNEANLHVR
+380 LFEQANLHVR

-414 EEIKPDAGEI
+414 KEMEPEAGAI
-424 RIGSS
+424 RVGSS

-435 SQHAYGN
+435 SKHTYEN

-447 LEAFRECVAVTE
+447 LEAFRENVAVTE

-569 KWEEKLET
+569 KWEEKLEK
-577 QVIKQQRQG
+577 QVIKQKRQG
-586 RKKIETVPVK
+586 KKSVETVPVK
-596 KKEVRNIEEIE
+596 EKEARNLEEIE
-607 TELMHVEE
+607 NELMHVEE
-615 DIYTLE
+615 DVYAIE
-621 CKMEQVVDVEML
+621 CEMEHVADVERL
-633 EQLYEEK
+633 EKLYEEK
-640 TKKELLRAELYNAL
+640 TKKELLRAELYNEL
-654 ENIME
+654 ENIVE